1 MDDLIS
7 EFLTET
13 NESLGLLDVEL
24 VKLEKNPEDQQIL
37 GQIFRVM
44 HTIKGTCGFLGLPRL
59 EHVAHASENV
69 MGKIRDG
76 AMSATPE
83 VISLVLTSIDR
94 IKDLIGKLEEQGKEP
109 EGDDSEIIAVLNA
122 CAESCGA
129 SVNGGAAAPK
139 TAADIIAK
147 PAAPPAPV
155 EEMPMDD
162 AKPDAGGNVSLE
174 ELERIFQ
181 STTVDPEVAAKV
193 TKPAPAAAPAP
204 VVKPAAM
211 PAKAAQGA
219 VAEGLKAAEGGGEG
233 TAGAVSGQS
242 IRVNIDVLENLMQM
256 VSELV
261 LTRNQLIQIAR
272 VKNDAEFVTPI
283 QRLSHI
289 TTDLQEGVMK
299 TRMQPIGNAW
309 AKFPRLIRDLA
320 LELNKKIELK
330 MVGAETEL
338 DRQMLEMIK
347 DPLTHMVR
355 NSADHGLEGMEERRN
370 AGKNEVGT
378 VTLSAYHEGGHVLIK
393 IIDDGR
399 GINVDRVKQKALQN
413 GLATQAELDQMSDQQ
428 ISQFIF
434 KAGFST
440 AEKVTSVS
448 GRGVGMD
455 VVVTNIQKIGGSVEL
470 FSQMGK
476 GSTFL
481 IKLPLTL
488 AIMPV
493 LVVECFTQR
502 FAIPQ
507 IRVSE
512 IVSISEQAAGED
524 TGSTIDYV
532 VEELNNSK
540 VLRLRERLLP
550 LFSLQD
556 ILKLSYAEGQKPAS
570 DETFVV
576 VCHVGSYE
584 FGLIVDR
591 VFDTEEIVVKPV
603 APVLKAIEVYSGS
616 TILGD
621 GSVIM
626 ILDPNGIVKA
636 AGVTNASGSKE
647 EAVDDKKQLLGE
659 GQLVT
664 FLTFLAGGKAP
675 KCVPLELVSRLEE
688 IKSETIE
695 WSGDTQVVQ
704 YRGDL
709 MRIVT
714 LDSSYEVPKKGM
726 AQVIVFADEGRIL
739 GVVVE
744 DILDIVEAPM
754 EVKGTA
760 ERSGSLGSLVIHDK
774 STDLMDVGYLF
785 SQNFKDWLTNKERLG
800 DHNDEL
806 KGAQHIL
813 LIDDSPFFRKFMQ
826 PILAAAKF
834 KVTTVESAV
843 RAVEMIEGGASYD
856 GIVTDIDMPEMDG
869 IEFLRKFR
877 SMGKTT
883 PVIAL
888 SSFSND
894 EILAKTDD
902 IQFDGFVSKA
912 NRDSLVETISSVLS
926 KSRVKESV

>member
-1 MDDLIS
+1 MDDLIG

-24 VKLEKNPEDQQIL
+24 VKLEKNPQDQQIL

-59 EHVAHASENV
+59 ERVAHASENV

-76 AMSATPE
+76 AMTATPE

-94 IKDLIGKLEEQGKEP
+94 IKDLIQKLEELGKEP
-109 EGDDSEIIAVLNA
+109 EGEDSEIINVLNA

-129 SVNGGAAAPK
+129 SLSGGAPVAAAP
-139 TAADIIAK
+139 
-147 PAAPPAPV
+147 PPPPPAPV
-155 EEMPMDD
+155 EVMPMED
-162 AKPDAGGNVSLE
+162 AATDPGGNVSLE

-181 STTVDPEVAAKV
+181 STSVAPDVAAKV
-193 TKPAPAAAPAP
+193 IAP
-204 VVKPAAM
+204 VKPT
-211 PAKAAQGA
+211 PVPTKKAQQDA
-219 VAEGLKAAEGGGEG
+219 VTEGLKAVEQGEGGGSN
-233 TAGAVSGQS
+233 VSGQS

-272 VKNDAEFVTPI
+272 GRNDPEFITPI

-320 LELNKKIELK
+320 LELHKKVELK
-330 MVGAETEL
+330 MLGAETEL

-355 NSADHGLEGMEERRN
+355 NSADHGLEGPDERRG

-378 VTLSAYHEGGHVLIK
+378 VTLSAFHEGGHILIK

-399 GINVDRVKQKALQN
+399 GINVKRVKEKALSN
-413 GLATQAELDQMSDQQ
+413 GLATQSELDQMSEQQ
-428 ISQFIF
+428 ICQFIF

-470 FSQMGK
+470 FSVQGK
-476 GSTFL
+476 GSTFV

-493 LVVECFTQR
+493 LVVECSKQK

-512 IVSISEQAAGED
+512 IVSIIPE
-524 TGSTIDYV
+524 GSKAEATSNIDYV
-532 VEELNNSK
+532 VEEINNSK
-540 VLRLRERLLP
+540 VLRLREQLLP
-550 LFSLQD
+550 LFSLQQLLQLPATVHD
-556 ILKLSYAEGQKPAS
+556 DPAFAE
-570 DETFVV
+570 ELFVV

-584 FGLIVDR
+584 FGLIVDK

-603 APVLKAIEVYSGS
+603 SPVLKAIEVYSGS

-626 ILDPNGIVKA
+626 ILDPNGIIKT
-636 AGVTNASGSKE
+636 AGVTNPSGAKDD
-647 EAVDDKKQLLGE
+647 EATKDKKEFAEDQP
-659 GQLVT
+659 VT
-664 FLTFLAGGKAP
+664 FLVFKAGGKTS

-688 IKSETIE
+688 IKATSIE
-695 WSGDTQVVQ
+695 WSGDSQVVQ

-709 MRIVT
+709 MRLIT
-714 LDSSYEVPKKGM
+714 LDSSYTIPESGVV
-726 AQVIVFADEGRIL
+726 QVVVFSDEGRIL
-739 GVVVE
+739 GIVVE

-754 EVKGTA
+754 DVKGA
-760 ERSGSLGSLVIHDK
+760 AARSGYLGSLVIHEL
-774 STDLMDVGYLF
+774 STDLMDVGYF
-785 SQNFKDWLTNKERLG
+785 FAQNFTDWLSQKNKMGESS
-800 DHNDEL
+800 EVE
-806 KGAQHIL
+806 KSAAHIL

-826 PILAAAKF
+826 PILVAAKYR
-834 KVTTVESAV
+834 VTTAESAV
-843 RAVEMIEGGASYD
+843 KALEWIESGFECAA
-856 GIVTDIDMPEMDG
+856 IITDIDMPEMDG
-869 IEFLRKFR
+869 IEFLHKFR
-877 SMGKTT
+877 TLNTTT
-883 PVIAL
+883 PVVAL

-894 EILAKTDD
+894 EILLKSDD
-902 IQFDGFVSKA
+902 ITFDGYVSKA
-912 NRDSLVETISSVLS
+912 NRDSLVDTISKVLQ
-926 KSRVKESV
+926 RQKETV

>member
-24 VKLEKNPEDQQIL
+24 VKLEKNPDDQQIL

-129 SVNGGAAAPK
+129 SVNGGA
-139 TAADIIAK
+139 TMTVADIIAK
-147 PAAPPAPV
+147 PAPAPAAA

-181 STTVDPEVAAKV
+181 STPVAPEIAEKVKKPETSAAP
-193 TKPAPAAAPAP
+193 PAPAP
-204 VVKPAAM
+204 KPAAP

-219 VAEGLKAAEGGGEG
+219 VAEGLKAAEGGGGEG

-272 VKNDAEFVTPI
+272 AKNDAEFVTPI

-320 LELNKKIELK
+320 IELQKKIELK
-330 MVGAETEL
+330 MVGAETEI

-355 NSADHGLEGMEERRN
+355 NSADHGLEGPEERRN

-399 GINVDRVKQKALQN
+399 GINVARVREKALQN
-413 GLATQAELDQMSDQQ
+413 GLATQAEIDQMSDQQ

-470 FSQMGK
+470 FSQQGK

-493 LVVECFTQR
+493 LVVECFAQR

-512 IVSISEQAAGED
+512 IVSISEHGASED

-532 VEELNNSK
+532 VEEINNSK

-556 ILKLSYAEGQKPAS
+556 ILKLSYAEGTKPL
-570 DETFVV
+570 DEETFVV
-576 VCHVGSYE
+576 VCHVGSYD

-603 APVLKAIEVYSGS
+603 APVLKSIEVYSGS

-636 AGVTNASGSKE
+636 AGVGNASGSKDD
-647 EAVDDKKQLLGE
+647 EAEDKKAISGE

-688 IKSETIE
+688 IKVDTIE
-695 WSGDTQVVQ
+695 WSGQTQVVQ

-714 LDSSYEVPKKGM
+714 LDSSYTLPEKGM

-760 ERSGSLGSLVIHDK
+760 ERSGYLGSLIIHDK
-774 STDLMDVGYLF
+774 STDLMDVGHLF
-785 SQNFKDWLTNKERLG
+785 SQNFKDWLSTKERLG
-800 DHNDEL
+800 EHDDEL
-806 KGAQHIL
+806 KTAQHIL

-826 PILAAAKF
+826 PILAAAKY
-834 KVTTVESAV
+834 KVTTVESAI
-843 RAVEMIEGGASYD
+843 RAIEMLEAGAEYA

-877 SMGKTT
+877 AMGHTT

-894 EILAKTDD
+894 EILTKTDD
-902 IQFDGFVSKA
+902 IQFDGYVSKA

-926 KSRVKESV
+926 KSRVKEAV

>member
-109 EGDDSEIIAVLNA
+109 EGDDTEIIRVLNA

-129 SVNGGAAAPK
+129 SVNGGGTM
-139 TAADIIAK
+139 TAADL
-147 PAAPPAPV
+147 PPPPAPV
-155 EEMPMDD
+155 EAMPMDD

-181 STTVDPEVAAKV
+181 STPVAPEIAEKV
-193 TKPAPAAAPAP
+193 TKPAAAPAP
-204 VVKPAAM
+204 VAKPAAV

-272 VKNDAEFVTPI
+272 VKNDVEFVTPI

-320 LELNKKIELK
+320 LELNKKVELK

-355 NSADHGLEGMEERRN
+355 NSADHGLEGPEERRN

-470 FSQMGK
+470 FSQQGK

-493 LVVECFTQR
+493 LVVECFAQR

-512 IVSISEQAAGED
+512 IVSISEHGAGD
-524 TGSTIDYV
+524 SNSTIDYV

-556 ILKLSYAEGQKPAS
+556 ILKLSHPEGTKPAN
-570 DETFVV
+570 EELFVV

-603 APVLKAIEVYSGS
+603 APVLKSIEVYSGS

-636 AGVTNASGSKE
+636 AGVTNASGTKE
-647 EAVDDKKQLLGE
+647 DTEAEEKRARAAD

-688 IKSETIE
+688 VKSETIE

-714 LDSSYEVPKKGM
+714 LDGSYAVPEKGM

-739 GVVVE
+739 GIVVE

-760 ERSGSLGSLVIHDK
+760 ERSGYLGSLVIHDK
-774 STDLMDVGYLF
+774 STDLMDVGHLF
-785 SQNFKDWLTNKERLG
+785 SQNFKDWLSTKERLG
-800 DHNDEL
+800 EHDDEL
-806 KGAQHIL
+806 KTAQHIL

-826 PILAAAKF
+826 PILAAAKY
-834 KVTTVESAV
+834 KVTTVESALK
-843 RAVEMIEGGASYD
+843 AVEMIEAGAEYN

-877 SMGKTT
+877 SMGRTT

-894 EILAKTDD
+894 EILTKTDD
-902 IQFDGFVSKA
+902 IQFDGYVSKA
-912 NRDSLVETISSVLS
+912 NRDSLVETISSALS
-926 KSRVKESV
+926 HHRVKESV

>member
-1 MDDLIS
+1 MDDLIG

-13 NESLGLLDVEL
+13 NESLGLLDIEL

-37 GQIFRVM
+37 GLIFRVM

-76 AMSATPE
+76 AMTATPE

-94 IKDLIGKLEEQGKEP
+94 IKELIQKLEELGKEP
-109 EGDDSEIIAVLNA
+109 EGDDTEIINLLNA
-122 CAESCGA
+122 CAESCGG
-129 SVNGGAAAPK
+129 SLSGS
-139 TAADIIAK
+139 
-147 PAAPPAPV
+147 APPPPTPV
-155 EEMPMDD
+155 EAMPMDD
-162 AKPDAGGNVSLE
+162 VETDAGGNVSLE

-181 STTVDPEVAAKV
+181 NTPVDAAI
-193 TKPAPAAAPAP
+193 AANVIVP
-204 VVKPAAM
+204 VKPT
-211 PAKAAQGA
+211 PKKAQQDA
-219 VAEGLKAAEGGGEG
+219 VAEGLKAVEQHGEGGN
-233 TAGAVSGQS
+233 VSGQS

-272 VKNDAEFVTPI
+272 NRNDPEFITPM

-320 LELNKKIELK
+320 LELKKKIELK
-330 MVGAETEL
+330 MLGAETEL

-355 NSADHGLEGMEERRN
+355 NSADHGLEGPDERRA

-378 VTLSAYHEGGHVLIK
+378 VTLSAYHEGGHILIK

-399 GINVDRVKQKALQN
+399 GINIERVKQKALAN
-413 GLATQAELDQMSDQQ
+413 GIATQSEIDQMSEQQ
-428 ISQFIF
+428 ICQFIF

-455 VVVTNIQKIGGSVEL
+455 VVITNIQKIGGSVEL
-470 FSQMGK
+470 FSVQGK
-476 GSTFL
+476 GSTFV

-488 AIMPV
+488 AIMPA
-493 LVVECFTQR
+493 LVVECSKQR

-507 IRVSE
+507 IGVSE
-512 IVSISEQAAGED
+512 IVSIFTEEPK
-524 TGSTIDYV
+524 DYV
-532 VEELNNSK
+532 IEEINGSK
-540 VLRLRERLLP
+540 VLRLREHLLP
-550 LFSLQD
+550 LFSLQQ
-556 ILKLSYAEGQKPAS
+556 LLQLPEQSAQAE
-570 DETFVV
+570 ELFVV
-576 VCHVGSYE
+576 VCHVASYE

-603 APVLKAIEVYSGS
+603 APVLKAIEVYSGA

-626 ILDPNGIVKA
+626 ILDPNGIVKTAGMANPNGTKDDA
-636 AGVTNASGSKE
+636 ANE
-647 EAVDDKKQLLGE
+647 KKGFIE
-659 GQLVT
+659 DQLVT
-664 FLTFLAGGKAP
+664 FLVFKAGGKTT

-688 IKSETIE
+688 IKADTIE
-695 WSGDTQVVQ
+695 WSGHSQVVQ

-709 MRIVT
+709 MHLIT
-714 LDSSYEVPKKGM
+714 LDSNYTIPETGIV
-726 AQVIVFADEGRIL
+726 QVVVFSDEGRIL

-744 DILDIVEAPM
+744 EILDIAEAYM
-754 EVKGTA
+754 EVKGTNVNT
-760 ERSGSLGSLVIHDK
+760 GSLGSLIINEK
-774 STDLMDVGYLF
+774 STDLLDIGHF
-785 SQNFKDWLTNKERLG
+785 FAQHFKDWHKAEAEKES
-800 DHNDEL
+800 DQSATHV
-806 KGAQHIL
+806 L
-813 LIDDSPFFRKFMQ
+813 LIDDSPFFRKFMK
-826 PILAAAKF
+826 PILTAAKYR
-834 KVTTVESAV
+834 VTTAESAIQ
-843 RAVEMIEGGASYD
+843 AVEWIEGGFTCNA
-856 GIVTDIDMPEMDG
+856 IITDIDMPEMDG
-869 IEFLRKFR
+869 IEFLQKFR
-877 SMGKTT
+877 SMGKQT
-883 PVIAL
+883 PVVAL

-894 EILAKTDD
+894 EILMKTDD
-902 IQFDGFVSKA
+902 VKFDGYVSKA
-912 NRDSLVETISSVLS
+912 NRDALVATLGKILQAETV
-926 KSRVKESV
+926 

>member
-24 VKLEKNPEDQQIL
+24 VKLEKNPDDQQIL

-109 EGDDSEIIAVLNA
+109 EGDDSEIISILNA

-129 SVNGGAAAPK
+129 SVNGGGAAVPK
-139 TAADIIAK
+139 TVADIIAK
-147 PAAPPAPV
+147 PAAPI

-181 STTVDPEVAAKV
+181 STTVDPEIAAKV
-193 TKPAPAAAPAP
+193 TKPAAAPAP
-204 VVKPAAM
+204 APVAKPAAV

-219 VAEGLKAAEGGGEG
+219 VAEGLKAAEGAGEG

-320 LELNKKIELK
+320 LELQKKVELK

-355 NSADHGLEGMEERRN
+355 NSADHGLEGPEERRN

-399 GINVDRVKQKALQN
+399 GINVERVKQKALQN

-470 FSQMGK
+470 FSQQGK

-493 LVVECFTQR
+493 LVVECFAQR

-512 IVSISEQAAGED
+512 IVSILEHGAQQDSN
-524 TGSTIDYV
+524 STIDYV
-532 VEELNNSK
+532 VEELNDSK

-556 ILKLSYAEGQKPAS
+556 ILKLSHPEGTKPAN
-570 DETFVV
+570 EELFVV

-603 APVLKAIEVYSGS
+603 APVLKKIEVYSGS

-636 AGVTNASGSKE
+636 AGVTNASGTKE
-647 EAVDDKKQLLGE
+647 DDEAEEKRARAAD

-760 ERSGSLGSLVIHDK
+760 ERSGYLGSLVIHDK
-774 STDLMDVGYLF
+774 STDLMDVGHLF
-785 SQNFKDWLTNKERLG
+785 SQNFKDWLSTKDRLG
-800 DHNDEL
+800 EHDDDL
-806 KGAQHIL
+806 KEAQHIL

-826 PILAAAKF
+826 PILAAAKY
-834 KVTTVESAV
+834 KVTTVESATK
-843 RAVEMIEGGASYD
+843 AVEMIEAGAEYN

-877 SMGKTT
+877 SMGRTT

-894 EILAKTDD
+894 EILTKTDD
-902 IQFDGFVSKA
+902 IQFDGYVSKA
-912 NRDSLVETISSVLS
+912 NRDSLVETISSTLS
-926 KSRVKESV
+926 HHRVKESV